1 MTQVVYISM
10 DGALSHIGYSQVVR
24 LVESLAR
31 RGVSISLVS
40 LERHRDLQQPD
51 RVAEIHRRLDRVD
64 AEWIYGT
71 YEEGGT
77 GQAAIR
83 NLTAL
88 ARLAWRQ
95 SRERGRTILH
105 ARGYHGALAAR
116 AVAMHGRHAWIFD
129 ARGAWIDERLEEGRW
144 FSSPVA
150 RAAARAIECDLYRRA
165 DSVVLLTELHR
176 ERVARIRSHT
186 ARDTYVIPTCADFE
200 SFRPYVEAPGYAG
213 LRERLGG
220 GFLVGIVGSM
230 NRAYRPRETARL
242 ARLLTEIR
250 GDCRICVLSSHH
262 EDWTAC
268 LTAAGVPKA
277 KIVAREVSHAEMPAY
292 LSALH
297 CVLMLLEPYSAG
309 KIGAMPTKLAECF
322 AAEVTVCAF
331 GGNSEILGW
340 VERTRGGVVLSRLED
355 DALVAAAQ
363 RLASSPHQPGAR
375 ERARTHFS
383 LDSGSERYCRLYE
396 SLGGQ
401 RA

>member
-1 MTQVVYISM
+1 MTHVVYISM

-24 LVESLAR
+24 LIESLAR
-31 RGVSISLVS
+31 KGVSMSLVS
-40 LERHRDLQQPD
+40 LERPRDLQQAE
-51 RVAEIHRRLDRVD
+51 RVAEIHRRLGHVN
-64 AEWIYGT
+64 AEWTHGT

-77 GQAAIR
+77 GQSAIR

-88 ARLAWRQ
+88 ARLTWLQ

-116 AVAMHGRHAWIFD
+116 AVAMRGRHAWIFD

-150 RAAARAIECDLYRRA
+150 LAAARAVERDLYRRA

-176 ERVARIRSHT
+176 ERVARIRSGSS
-186 ARDTYVIPTCADFE
+186 RDTYVIPTCADFE
-200 SFRPYVEAPGYAG
+200 SFRPYVEASDGAG
-213 LRERLGG
+213 VRERLGS

-242 ARLLTEIR
+242 ARLLTDIR

-262 EDWTAC
+262 EEWTAC
-268 LTAAGVPKA
+268 LGEAGVPKA
-277 KIVAREVSHAEMPAY
+277 KIVAKEVSHAEMPAH

-309 KIGAMPTKLAECF
+309 KVGAMPTKLAECF
-322 AAEVTVCAF
+322 AAEVAVCVF
-331 GGNSEILGW
+331 GGNSEILEW
-340 VERTRGGVVLSRLED
+340 VERTRGGVVLSTLEE
-355 DALVAAAQ
+355 DALLAAAE
-363 RLASSPHQPGAR
+363 RLATSPHQPGTR
-375 ERARTHFS
+375 ERARTHFG

-401 RA
+401 RV